1 MARRF
6 FPVLLVATVGAVTPA
21 SPLLAEEA
29 QPSPYREGVDLLSE
43 GTRLLLRGLASDLA
57 PMMQQLRGMVDDV
70 TAYHPPEVLPNG
82 DIIIRRKV
90 PLSPP
95 PAEGETEL

>member
-6 FPVLLVATVGAVTPA
+6 FPVLLVATLGMVTPA
-21 SPLLAEEA
+21 SPIQAEET

-90 PLSPP
+90 PLGPP